1 MLHLTVATALEF
13 ALNPIAFESGYFKV
27 YPTELHNVPYP
38 KLLQLQLWTK
48 MFQDL
53 INTAFFPYDQ
63 PHRPFKVYIVLF
75 ILLSKSLL
83 LTVINSLLNDAG
95 AFIGW
100 NLPEIVC
107 VNRGPIKAPECA
119 LLMLVKESEDEPVRV
134 VGIMLHLVNI
144 FALNTQCVP
153 KHVHIVGGP
162 MLWLVSVVNHASF
175 SVGRGAKC
183 KLLII
188 VLLLLVHIEVGTIK
202 IKKTVRQLI
211 ARECAQD
218 ECRVVLSIAGDLWQ
232 EVTPAS

>member
-1 MLHLTVATALEF
+1 M
-13 ALNPIAFESGYFKV
+13 
-27 YPTELHNVPYP
+27 
-38 KLLQLQLWTK
+38 
-48 MFQDL
+48 
-53 INTAFFPYDQ
+53 
-63 PHRPFKVYIVLF
+63 
-75 ILLSKSLL
+75 
-83 LTVINSLLNDAG
+83 NDAG

-218 ECRVVLSIAGDLWQ
+218 ECRVVLSIAGELW
-232 EVTPAS
+232 